1 MDATTAAAGA
11 VPPAVAATAS
21 WSASGGPYGGGG
33 RGGSGGGAAT
43 EGGGAKAVGGTSG
56 GVVGGGGVQRAH
68 RASAGFDV
76 QSGEG
81 ESFTMSDLESSLAA
95 EEVLSGAAVCK
106 VGLVWL
112 SLSGNGHRAFQ
123 EYTVLG
129 WVMCVAV
136 CVVSVCV
143 A

>member
-33 RGGSGGGAAT
+33 RGGS
-43 EGGGAKAVGGTSG
+43 
-56 GVVGGGGVQRAH
+56 GGGGVQRAH